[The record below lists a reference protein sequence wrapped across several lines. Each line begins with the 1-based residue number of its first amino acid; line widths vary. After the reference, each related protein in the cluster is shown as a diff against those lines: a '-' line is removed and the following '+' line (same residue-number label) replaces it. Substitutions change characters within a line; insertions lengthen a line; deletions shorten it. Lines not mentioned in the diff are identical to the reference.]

1 MKPQFYFDV
10 EQHIFDPNDPYS
22 YQTNEAW
29 LALRADR
36 ITASIAG
43 DLFVNGKHPTGLGA
57 DIINK
62 IERRVMQRF
71 TGWIDDEAASY
82 AEKETIRRGIIFERE
97 AAEWYERK
105 TGRKVATCG
114 FVSRGEYLGCSP
126 DRIVLGDDRR
136 LVQFKIP
143 MPQNFLKE
151 VMADGKDHER
161 QCKTELYVCD
171 YLINDLV
178 IYSPELH
185 TGHIR
190 EIKRAPEHD
199 RMLLSKM
206 RVAVRHREHA
216 TDVIKKLLTV

>member
-1 MKPQFYFDV
+1 M
-10 EQHIFDPNDPYS
+10 
-22 YQTNEAW
+22 
-29 LALRADR
+29 
-36 ITASIAG
+36 
-43 DLFVNGKHPTGLGA
+43 
-57 DIINK
+57 
-62 IERRVMQRF
+62 ERRNQTIIKLSQTALM
-71 TGWIDDEAASY
+71 AAL
-82 AEKETIRRGIIFERE
+82 
-97 AAEWYERK
+97 
-105 TGRKVATCG
+105 C
-114 FVSRGEYLGCSP
+114 FVSFTFLQ
-126 DRIVLGDDRR
+126 I
-136 LVQFKIP
+136 KIP

-190 EIKRAPEHD
+190 EIKRDPAHD